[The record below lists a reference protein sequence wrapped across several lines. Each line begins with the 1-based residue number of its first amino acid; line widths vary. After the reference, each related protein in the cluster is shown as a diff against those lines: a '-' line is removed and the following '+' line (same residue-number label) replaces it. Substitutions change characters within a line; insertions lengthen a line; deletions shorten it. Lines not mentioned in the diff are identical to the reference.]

1 MRKKEARN
9 QAILEYLDNPNL
21 TYRTIGM
28 QFGITKQRV
37 HAIRKAYQVPQDG
50 QQAAPA
56 SWIVRCYRSVMK
68 VFRMGW

>member
-37 HAIRKAYQVPQDG
+37 HAIRKAYQGSQDG
-50 QQAAPA
+50 QQTAPVP
-56 SWIVRCYRSVMK
+56 WVVLCYRLVMK

>member
-9 QAILEYLDNPNL
+9 QAILEYLDNPKL

-28 QFGITKQRV
+28 QFGISKQRV
-37 HAIRKAYQVPQDG
+37 YAIRKAYQRPQDG
-50 QQAAPA
+50 QQAAPEP
-56 SWIVRCYRSVMK
+56 WVVRCYRSVMK